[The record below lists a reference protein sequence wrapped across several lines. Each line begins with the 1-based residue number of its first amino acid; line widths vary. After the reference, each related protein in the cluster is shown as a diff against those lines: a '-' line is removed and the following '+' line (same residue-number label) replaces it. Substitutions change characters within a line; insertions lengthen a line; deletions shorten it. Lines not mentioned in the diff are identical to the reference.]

1 MEARINI
8 QETETRKNP
17 PEASHSQRRVLG
29 PLHVWALGV
38 GIVLVGEFMGWN
50 LTIKQGGSLAA
61 LIGLW
66 TMGMMYIGQVMM
78 VSEMSAV
85 MPEAGGQYTMA
96 KYLLGPLAAF
106 NVGLM
111 LVFEYAMLEAGDVIV
126 VGQLLNALNPA
137 IDPLPFNILTLL
149 VLAFINYRGAQAT
162 LTLNFVITAIAFA
175 CVVLLLMSTNF
186 FDPNATLLDLKALT
200 DGLPYGYLG
209 VMAGIGYS
217 CWFFLGIEGTAMAAD
232 ECRSPNRGIPL
243 GAIVGLATL
252 LIGGTITWF
261 VCSGLIPA
269 GALGESV
276 YPLYE
281 AALATGKL
289 FVAVAL
295 FVGSIL
301 ACLASA
307 NGCINDSSHA
317 WAALSRDTL
326 LPDLFAK
333 EHPRY
338 GSHYRAIIFLLPIS
352 LAFAMTGLL
361 DQVVTFSI
369 FSALMVYLLTC
380 IMMLRFRKMY
390 PLGTIRR
397 GFIAPLMP
405 FLPLLVAVIVLI
417 GLFGLHLNYG
427 INLISGA
434 VFYLLASIW
443 FLKRRA
449 KFIDK
454 DRFLAAGLTKWGR
467 PKEL

>member
-1 MEARINI
+1 M
-8 QETETRKNP
+8 
-17 PEASHSQRRVLG
+17 SQPNNEQAHGGHIRRVLG
-29 PLHVWALGV
+29 PIHVWALGV

-66 TMGMMYIGQVMM
+66 TMSMMYVGQVMM
-78 VSEMSAV
+78 VSEMATV

-126 VGQLLNALNPA
+126 VGQLLNSLNPD
-137 IDPLPFNILTLL
+137 IQVLPFTILTLL
-149 VLAFINYRGAQAT
+149 VLAFINYRGAHAT
-162 LTLNFVITAIAFA
+162 LTLNFVITAIAFT
-175 CVVLLLMSTNF
+175 CVIVLLFSTNF
-186 FDPNATLLDLKALT
+186 YDPQNTLIQLKELT
-200 DGLPYGYLG
+200 NGLPYGTLG
-209 VMAGIGYS
+209 VMAAIGYS

-232 ECRSPNRGIPL
+232 ECRSPNRSVPL

-269 GALGESV
+269 GDLGPSV

-307 NGCINDSSHA
+307 NGCINDASHA

-326 LPDLFAK
+326 LPAVFAK
-333 EHPRY
+333 EHPKY
-338 GSHYRAIIFLLPIS
+338 KSNHRAIIFLLPIS

-369 FSALMVYLLTC
+369 FSALMVYFLTC
-380 IMMLRFRKMY
+380 LMMFRFRKMY
-390 PLGTIRR
+390 PMGTIKRT
-397 GFIAPLMP
+397 FVAPLFP
-405 FLPLLVAVIVLI
+405 ILPIVVAIIVLC

-434 VFYLLASIW
+434 VFYLLASLW

-449 KFIDK
+449 KFIDE
-454 DRFLAAGLTKWGR
+454 DRFLEAGMNKWGK
-467 PKEL
+467 PKQM

>member
-1 MEARINI
+1 MIQKDKEEINTGGI
-8 QETETRKNP
+8 
-17 PEASHSQRRVLG
+17 RRVLG
-29 PLHVWALGV
+29 PIHVWALGV

-61 LIGLW
+61 IIGLW
-66 TMGMMYIGQVMM
+66 TMSMMYIGQVLM
-78 VSEMSAV
+78 VSEMATV

-126 VGQLLNALNPA
+126 VGQLLNSLNPD
-137 IDPLPFNILTLL
+137 IQVLPFTILTLL

-162 LTLNFVITAIAFA
+162 LTLNFVITAIAFS
-175 CVVLLLMSTNF
+175 CVIVLLFASNF
-186 FDPNATLLDLKALT
+186 YHPEKTLLHLQELT
-200 DGLPYGYLG
+200 DGLPYGTLG
-209 VMAGIGYS
+209 IMAAIGYS
-217 CWFFLGIEGTAMAAD
+217 CWFFLGIEGTAMAAN
-232 ECRSPNRGIPL
+232 ECRSPNRAIPL
-243 GAIVGLATL
+243 GAIVGLSVL

-269 GALGESV
+269 EELGNSV

-281 AALATGKL
+281 AAMATGKL
-289 FVAVAL
+289 YLAIAL

-307 NGCINDSSHA
+307 NGCINDASHA
-317 WAALSRDTL
+317 WAALSKDTL
-326 LPDLFAK
+326 LPAVFAK
-333 EHPRY
+333 EHPKYR
-338 GSHYRAIIFLLPIS
+338 SHYRAILFLLPIS

-380 IMMLRFRKMY
+380 LMLYRFRKMY
-390 PLGTIRR
+390 PIGTVKRS
-397 GFIAPLMP
+397 FYAPLFP
-405 FLPLLVAVIVLI
+405 FLPLAVAGIVLCGI
-417 GLFGLHLNYG
+417 FGLHLNYG
-427 INLISGA
+427 MNLIAGA
-434 VFYLLASIW
+434 IFYLLTSLW

-454 DRFLAAGLTKWGR
+454 EHFLELGLEKWGK
-467 PKEL
+467 PQKM

>member
-1 MEARINI
+1 MSEKRQAPSARRTLSPVHI
-8 QETETRKNP
+8 
-17 PEASHSQRRVLG
+17 
-29 PLHVWALGV
+29 WALGV

-50 LTIKQGGSLAA
+50 LTVRQGGSLAA
-61 LIGLW
+61 LIGIW
-66 TMGMMYIGQVMM
+66 VMSVMYAGQVMM
-78 VSEMSAV
+78 VSEMSTV

-111 LVFEYAMLEAGDVIV
+111 LVFEYSMLAAGDVIV
-126 VGQLLNALNPA
+126 VGQLLNALNPG
-137 IDPLPFNILTLL
+137 IQPLPFIILTLL
-149 VLAFINYRGAQAT
+149 LLALVNYRGAHAT
-162 LTLNFVITAIAFA
+162 LSLNFVITAIAFA
-175 CVVLLLMSTNF
+175 CVIALLFSTNF
-186 FDPNATLLDLKALT
+186 YNGGTTLLRLEELT
-200 DGLPYGYLG
+200 DGLPYGTLG
-209 VMAGIGYS
+209 VMAAIGYS

-232 ECRSPNRGIPL
+232 ECRSPARSIPL
-243 GAIVGLATL
+243 GSIVGLCTL

-261 VCSGLIPA
+261 ICSGLIPA
-269 GALGESV
+269 DALGASV
-276 YPLYE
+276 YPLYD

-289 FVAVAL
+289 WVTAAL

-307 NGCINDSSHA
+307 NGCISDASRA

-326 LPDLFAK
+326 LPDLFAR
-333 EHPRY
+333 EHPKY
-338 GSHYRAIIFLLPIS
+338 HSYYRAIFFLLPIS

-380 IMMLRFRKMY
+380 LMMVRFRRMY
-390 PLGTIRR
+390 PLGAIKRKFT
-397 GFIAPLMP
+397 APLVP
-405 FLPLLVAVIVLI
+405 ALPAVVAVIVLC

-449 KFIDK
+449 KFVDQK
-454 DRFLAAGLTKWGR
+454 RFLSAGLKLWGKPR
-467 PKEL
+467 QV

>member
-1 MEARINI
+1 MAT
-8 QETETRKNP
+8 TEKPKAPAVRV
-17 PEASHSQRRVLG
+17 RRVLG

-38 GIVLVGEFMGWN
+38 GIVLVGDFMGWN
-50 LTIKQGGSLAA
+50 LGIQQGGSLAS

-66 TMGMMYIGQVMM
+66 IMGCMYAGQVMM
-78 VSEMSAV
+78 VSEMGTV

-111 LVFEYAMLEAGDVIV
+111 QVFEYTMLAAGDVIV
-126 VGQLLNALNPA
+126 VGQLLNSVLPGVQV
-137 IDPLPFNILTLL
+137 LPFTILTLL

-162 LTLNFVITAIAFA
+162 LTLNFFITAVAFISII
-175 CVVLLLMSTNF
+175 VLLFSTNF
-186 FDPNATLLDLKALT
+186 WDPQATLIQLKELT
-200 DGLPYGYLG
+200 NGLPYGKLG
-209 VMAGIGYS
+209 LMAAIGYS

-232 ECRSPNRGIPL
+232 ECRSPNRAIPL
-243 GAIVGLATL
+243 GAIVGLTTL
-252 LIGGTITWF
+252 LIGGTVTWF
-261 VCSGLIPA
+261 ICSGLIPA
-269 GALGESV
+269 GELGNSV

-289 FVAVAL
+289 YVFVAL
-295 FVGSIL
+295 FVGTIL
-301 ACLASA
+301 SCLASA

-326 LPDLFAK
+326 LPNLFAK
-333 EHPRY
+333 EHPKY
-338 GSHYRAIIFLLPIS
+338 KSNYRAIIFLLPIA
-352 LAFAMTGLL
+352 LVFAMTGLL

-380 IMMLRFRKMY
+380 LMMYRFRKMY
-390 PLGTIRR
+390 PMGTVKRT
-397 GFIAPLMP
+397 FVAPL
-405 FLPLLVAVIVLI
+405 FPLLPAVVAIIVVC

-434 VFYLLASIW
+434 VFYLLSSIW

-449 KFIDK
+449 KFL
-454 DRFLAAGLTKWGR
+454 DRDHLLEPGLKKWGK
-467 PKEL
+467 PKWM

>member
-1 MEARINI
+1 M
-8 QETETRKNP
+8 
-17 PEASHSQRRVLG
+17 SQQTQTNAAPSRRVLG
-29 PLHVWALGV
+29 PMHVWALGV

-50 LTIKQGGSLAA
+50 LAIKQGGSLAA
-61 LIGLW
+61 LIGMW
-66 TMGMMYIGQVMM
+66 VMAMMYAGQVMM
-78 VSEMSAV
+78 VSEMSTV

-111 LVFEYAMLEAGDVIV
+111 QVFEYAMLEAGDVIV
-126 VGQLLNALNPA
+126 VGQLLQSL
-137 IDPLPFNILTLL
+137 DPGIQVLPFTILTLL
-149 VLAFINYRGAQAT
+149 VLAYINYRGAEAS
-162 LTLNFVITAIAFA
+162 LSLNFVITAVAFSSIII
-175 CVVLLLMSTNF
+175 LLCATNC
-186 FDPNATLLDLKALT
+186 FDPQETLIDLKTLT
-200 DGLPYGYLG
+200 NGLPYGTLG
-209 VMAGIGYS
+209 VMAAIGYS

-232 ECRSPNRGIPL
+232 ECRSPNRSVPL
-243 GAIVGLATL
+243 GSMVGLATL
-252 LIGGTITWF
+252 LIGGTVTWF

-269 GALGESV
+269 DALGDSV

-307 NGCINDSSHA
+307 NGCINDASHA

-326 LPDLFAK
+326 LPNVFAK
-333 EHPRY
+333 KHPKY
-338 GSHYRAIIFLLPIS
+338 GSNYRAIIFLLPIS

-380 IMMLRFRKMY
+380 LMMLRFRRMY
-390 PLGTIRR
+390 PMGTVKRS
-397 GFIAPLMP
+397 FVAPLFP
-405 FLPLLVAVIVLI
+405 VVPIVAAVIVLCGI
-417 GLFGLHLNYG
+417 FGLHLNYG

-434 VFYLLASIW
+434 IFYLLASIW

-449 KFIDK
+449 QFIDEE
-454 DRFLAAGLTKWGR
+454 RFLEAGMKKWGR
-467 PKEL
+467 PHNM

>member
-1 MEARINI
+1 MNEMP
-8 QETETRKNP
+8 ETNSAT
-17 PEASHSQRRVLG
+17 QRVLG
-29 PLHVWALGV
+29 AVHIWALGV

-50 LTIKQGGSLAA
+50 LTIQQGGSLAA
-61 LIGLW
+61 LIGIW
-66 TMGMMYIGQVMM
+66 VMSIMYCGQVLM
-78 VSEMSAV
+78 VSEMATA

-111 LVFEYAMLEAGDVIV
+111 LVFEYSMLAAGDVIV
-126 VGQLLNALNPA
+126 VGQLLNALNPD
-137 IDPLPFNILTLL
+137 IQPLPFLILTLL
-149 VLAFINYRGAQAT
+149 VLAFINYRGAHAT

-175 CVVLLLMSTNF
+175 CVIVLLFSTNF
-186 FDPNATLLDLKALT
+186 YNGTDTLIQLKELT
-200 DGLPYGYLG
+200 DGLPFGTLG
-209 VMAGIGYS
+209 VMAAIGYS

-232 ECRSPNRGIPL
+232 ECRSPARAVPL
-243 GAIVGLATL
+243 GAIIGLSTL

-269 GALGESV
+269 GQLGSSV

-281 AALATGKL
+281 AAVATGKL
-289 FVAVAL
+289 YVAVAL
-295 FVGSIL
+295 FVGTIL

-307 NGCINDSSHA
+307 NGCISDASRA
-317 WAALSRDTL
+317 WAALSKDTL
-326 LPDLFAK
+326 LPGLFAK

-338 GSHYRAIIFLLPIS
+338 HSYHRAIFFLLPIS
-352 LAFAMTGLL
+352 LGFAMTGLL

-380 IMMLRFRKMY
+380 LMMIRFRKMY
-390 PLGTIRR
+390 PIGTIQRK
-397 GFIAPLMP
+397 FTVPCFPI
-405 FLPLLVAVIVLI
+405 LPLLTAGIVLC

-434 VFYLLASIW
+434 VFYLLASVW

-449 KFIDK
+449 RFVDE
-454 DRFLAAGLTKWGR
+454 DRFLRAGLARWGL
-467 PKEL
+467 PKQK

>member
-1 MEARINI
+1 MKQGLTKPAMHI
-8 QETETRKNP
+8 
-17 PEASHSQRRVLG
+17 RRVLG

-50 LTIKQGGSLAA
+50 LTISQGGSLTS
-61 LIGLW
+61 LLGLW
-66 TMGMMYIGQVMM
+66 TMGVMYVGQVLM
-78 VSEMSAV
+78 VSEMASV

-96 KYLLGPLAAF
+96 KYLLGPLGAF

-126 VGQLLNALNPA
+126 LGQLLNSLNP
-137 IDPLPFNILTLL
+137 DLQVLPFTILTLL

-162 LTLNFVITAIAFA
+162 LTLNFFITAIAFMS
-175 CVVLLLMSTNF
+175 VIILLISTNF
-186 FDPNATLLDLKALT
+186 YDPQSTLLQLQEFT
-200 DGLPYGYLG
+200 NGLPYGKLG
-209 VMAGIGYS
+209 VMAAIGYS
-217 CWFFLGIEGTAMAAD
+217 CWFFLGIEGTAMTAD
-232 ECRSPNRGIPL
+232 ECRSPNRAIPL
-243 GAIVGLATL
+243 GAIVGLTTL

-269 GALGESV
+269 DKLGNSV

-281 AALATGKL
+281 AGLATGKL
-289 FVAVAL
+289 YIAIAL

-307 NGCINDSSHA
+307 NGCINDASHA
-317 WAALSRDTL
+317 WAALSRDAL
-326 LPDLFAK
+326 LPNIFSQ
-333 EHPRY
+333 EHPKY
-338 GSHYRAIIFLLPIS
+338 HSHYRAILFLLPIS
-352 LAFAMTGLL
+352 LTFALTGML

-380 IMMLRFRKMY
+380 IMMFRFRKMY
-390 PLGTIRR
+390 PLGSIHR
-397 GFIAPLMP
+397 GFVAPMGAMI
-405 FLPLLVAVIVLI
+405 LPLLVGLIVIC

-434 VFYLLASIW
+434 VFYFLASVW

-449 KFIDK
+449 KFVDQGH
-454 DRFLAAGLTKWGR
+454 FMEAGLKLWGR
-467 PKEL
+467 PEHM